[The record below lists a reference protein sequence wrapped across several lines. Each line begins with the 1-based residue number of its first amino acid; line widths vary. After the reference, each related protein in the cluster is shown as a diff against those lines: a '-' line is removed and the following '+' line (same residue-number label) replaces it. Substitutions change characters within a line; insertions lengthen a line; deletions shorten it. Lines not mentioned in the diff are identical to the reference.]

1 VSTDNSEAA
10 EVAISR
16 IDAESEEDQSVDVR
30 ALLVIISMLVLG
42 AVHFI
47 SGWTF

>member
-1 VSTDNSEAA
+1 VDDANGDDNHDLDDAK
-10 EVAISR
+10 VDNRAI
-16 IDAESEEDQSVDVR
+16 
-30 ALLVIISMLVLG
+30 LVIFTALVLG

>member
-1 VSTDNSEAA
+1 MSGHDLSPEQLA
-10 EVAISR
+10 
-16 IDAESEEDQSVDVR
+16 DADRKADVR
-30 ALLVIISMLVLG
+30 AILVIFTAMVLG